1 MRSWLSV
8 FYTDAKS
15 KKGRRHTDCSIII
28 QLSNKMDNSLL
39 AVRFINHKYI
49 VVERILKIYIN
60 KINEN
65 NENKP
70 LVRVSEKIVL
80 TIPEAAALSNI
91 GQNRLDKL
99 LRAPNCPFVIRVG
112 TKKLVKRKEFERFI
126 SDHDYIGEMP

>member
-1 MRSWLSV
+1 M
-8 FYTDAKS
+8 
-15 KKGRRHTDCSIII
+15 
-28 QLSNKMDNSLL
+28 
-39 AVRFINHKYI
+39 
-49 VVERILKIYIN
+49 N

-99 LRAPNCPFVIRVG
+99 LRTPNCPFVIRVG

>member
-1 MRSWLSV
+1 M
-8 FYTDAKS
+8 
-15 KKGRRHTDCSIII
+15 
-28 QLSNKMDNSLL
+28 
-39 AVRFINHKYI
+39 
-49 VVERILKIYIN
+49 
-60 KINEN
+60 NEN

-99 LRAPNCPFVIRVG
+99 LRAPNCPFFIRVG

>member
-1 MRSWLSV
+1 M
-8 FYTDAKS
+8 
-15 KKGRRHTDCSIII
+15 
-28 QLSNKMDNSLL
+28 
-39 AVRFINHKYI
+39 
-49 VVERILKIYIN
+49 N

-70 LVRVSEKIVL
+70 MVRVSEKIVL

>member
-1 MRSWLSV
+1 M
-8 FYTDAKS
+8 
-15 KKGRRHTDCSIII
+15 
-28 QLSNKMDNSLL
+28 
-39 AVRFINHKYI
+39 
-49 VVERILKIYIN
+49 N

-65 NENKP
+65 NEDKP

-99 LRAPNCPFVIRVG
+99 LRAPHCPFVIRVG

>member
-1 MRSWLSV
+1 M
-8 FYTDAKS
+8 
-15 KKGRRHTDCSIII
+15 
-28 QLSNKMDNSLL
+28 
-39 AVRFINHKYI
+39 
-49 VVERILKIYIN
+49 N

-99 LRAPNCPFVIRVG
+99 LRAPTCPFVIRVG
-112 TKKLVKRKEFERFI
+112 TKKLVKRKEF
-126 SDHDYIGEMP
+126 

>member
-1 MRSWLSV
+1 M
-8 FYTDAKS
+8 
-15 KKGRRHTDCSIII
+15 
-28 QLSNKMDNSLL
+28 NKN
-39 AVRFINHKYI
+39 
-49 VVERILKIYIN
+49 N
-60 KINEN
+60 KNNKNNEN

-70 LVRVSEKIVL
+70 MVRVSEKIVL